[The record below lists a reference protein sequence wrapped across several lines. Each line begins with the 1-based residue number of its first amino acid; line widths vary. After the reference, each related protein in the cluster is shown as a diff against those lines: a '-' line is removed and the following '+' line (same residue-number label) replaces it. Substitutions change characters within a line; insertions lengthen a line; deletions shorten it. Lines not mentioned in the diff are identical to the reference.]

1 MDTKKIALVGCGPW
15 GLITLNALSNI
26 AAQHLTA
33 PKIAIS
39 IFEPHLIGT
48 GIHNLDQGDF
58 LFTNTLAG
66 QVSIFDIFDGKDQ
79 KNGELSFRD
88 WARQQPPKK
97 TKSSLE
103 DNYFLRQS
111 WDYLP
116 RSMLG
121 EYLNASSEIILD
133 KIRKYATLEH
143 IPDIAK
149 TIKTY
154 NDGFIIW
161 TESSETP
168 SYFDDIIISTGHI
181 ESIYDL
187 RPFQDQ
193 PTPETNT
200 PLQLDVYPTSRTMNQ
215 IKPGEDVLVEGIGLT
230 AWDVIAQLTEGRGGE
245 YRQGD
250 NSNELIYCPSGQE
263 PRLHLFSRSCIPAHA
278 RALNQKGLTGS
289 YAPCW
294 MTRENIQALRTQH
307 EHKYG
312 SKQLDFVEDV
322 LPILKNEMTRAYC
335 IAEFGTS
342 NIPHSL
348 WEEIRN
354 TVIVMALN
362 PRFGVEARQS
372 PKQLKN
378 EFVKFIQRDLSEAL
392 RGNLTSGI
400 KAATDVIRDC
410 RGAIQEAVEFSGLTP
425 HSHRW
430 FLKTFVPLMNR
441 ISFGPPLFRNQQL
454 LALLQ
459 ADIVDLA
466 GGPGGRLVNHKERFA
481 FESVFDNGTHITY
494 GDYHFQA
501 RLLSYHEDHYEQ
513 PLIRSLREQGL
524 IRYYRNG
531 DFLAGGFDVT
541 RTGQAIG
548 AKGEPVRGLWLVGL
562 PCEGPRFYMH
572 ALPRFGIKSSQ
583 YLNCEAMAQQIL
595 GIPVPQDRAQA
606 G

>member
-1 MDTKKIALVGCGPW
+1 MDSKKIALVGCGPW
-15 GLITLNALSNI
+15 GLITLNAFANV

-39 IFEPHLIGT
+39 IFEPHLLGT
-48 GIHNLDQGDF
+48 GIHSLDQGDF

-66 QVSIFDIFDGKDQ
+66 QVSIFDTADGKNQQND
-79 KNGELSFRD
+79 ELSFRD
-88 WARQQPPKK
+88 WVRQQACK
-97 TKSSLE
+97 TTNSPLGCR
-103 DNYFLRQS
+103 YCLRQS

-121 EYLNASSEIILD
+121 EYLNASSEKILD
-133 KIRKYATLEH
+133 KVRRYATLKH
-143 IPDIAK
+143 TPDIAK
-149 TIKTY
+149 TIEAY

-161 TESSETP
+161 AESSEMP

-181 ESIYDL
+181 ESRYNL

-200 PLQLDVYPTSRTMNQ
+200 PLQLDVYPTSRTMSQ

-230 AWDVIAQLTEGRGGE
+230 AWDVIAELTEGRGGE
-245 YRQGD
+245 YRKGD
-250 NSNELIYCPSGQE
+250 DLNELIYCPSGQE
-263 PRLHLFSRSCIPAHA
+263 PRLHLFSRSCMPAHA

-289 YAPCW
+289 YTPCW
-294 MTRENIQALRTQH
+294 MTREKIQALRAQR
-307 EHKYG
+307 EHQCG

-335 IAEFGTS
+335 LAEFGTS
-342 NIPHSL
+342 NIPL
-348 WEEIRN
+348 RRWEEIRD

-372 PKQLKN
+372 PKQFKN
-378 EFVKFIQRDLSEAL
+378 EFIKFIQRDLSEAL

-430 FLKTFVPLMNR
+430 FLNTFVPLMNR
-441 ISFGPPLFRNQQL
+441 ISFGPPLFRSQQL
-454 LALLQ
+454 LALLR
-459 ADIVDLA
+459 AGIVDLA
-466 GGPGGRLVNHKERFA
+466 GGPGGRLVNQDNPKARLA
-481 FESVFDNGTHITY
+481 FESDFDNGTHTTY
-494 GDYHFQA
+494 GNYHIQA
-501 RLLSYHEDHYEQ
+501 RLLSYHEKHDEQ

-524 IRYYRNG
+524 IRYFRNG
-531 DFLAGGFDVT
+531 DFLAGGYDVT

-548 AKGEPVRGLWLVGL
+548 ANGDPVRGLWLVGL

-583 YLNCEAMAQQIL
+583 YLNCEAMAQQII
-595 GIPVPQDRAQA
+595 GIPVLQD
-606 G
+606 